1 MNAPTSEKT
10 FGQRLRRR
18 ATRLFGRR
26 AALGAEQYKRASD
39 NGQTA
44 NDAPPRPQTALF
56 DQVSMLMRNIVRL
69 VSGVLINS
77 DVAVRR
83 DPRLQKMMRH
93 DPDIMGPL
101 LQRQYA
107 VALLEWD
114 IIAED
119 EEDETQV
126 EQAKTL
132 KRLINHNFRRWHDY
146 VRHEQEAV
154 WYGPAAT
161 NIIYQFVNDTEIAP
175 VRWRPFHSDSLI
187 FTDEGDLGFRV
198 NSRYKGS
205 KVLTENGHA
214 HLLTPLERQSVAL
227 HVFMPQGPNFDEAY
241 EARYIYSGR
250 GLRDVVWYQWLI
262 KQTVLQYWVGF
273 SERYGLG
280 IRVGTY
286 PAGNSEARDDMETV
300 MQNLLG
306 DVTVLLPKDEL
317 DSYSLEIMDAK
328 EGRARV
334 FADLIEGYLAGQIKE
349 LIIGQT
355 ATTEATNTGLGSDV
369 GTRHAETFNRIIK
382 FDAMA
387 QADTQTFELIHP
399 LSVMNFGDTPWRPR
413 FEYSLEDVDSE
424 EFMEGV
430 KAFVD
435 MGGEVPTRQ
444 VRARLGINEAKG
456 DEETLSRQFEDD
468 SFDGLFGGGGLNFQR
483 TRERARKYRRAMEVN
498 AS

>member
-1 MNAPTSEKT
+1 MTIATQAKRMYQ
-10 FGQRLRRR
+10 GARRR
-18 ATRLFGRR
+18 FSRAT
-26 AALGAEQYKRASD
+26 AAEEYKRPETT
-39 NGQTA
+39 NGQA
-44 NDAPPRPQTALF
+44 GKDDKPKPQAELV
-56 DQVSMLMRNIVRL
+56 DKVSTLMRNIVRL

-93 DPDIMGPL
+93 DPDVMGPL
-101 LQRQYA
+101 LQRQSA

-114 IIAED
+114 IVAED

-126 EQAKTL
+126 TQAATL
-132 KRLINHNFRRWHDY
+132 TRLITRHFRRWHDY
-146 VRHEQEAV
+146 VRHQQEAV
-154 WYGPAAT
+154 WYGPAAA
-161 NIIYQFVNDTEIAP
+161 NVVYQFVNDGEVAP
-175 VRWRPFHSDSLI
+175 VTWRPFHSDSLI

-198 NSRYKGS
+198 NSSYKGD
-205 KVLTENGHA
+205 KVITENGHA
-214 HLLTPLERQSVAL
+214 HLLTPLERQSVVL
-227 HVFMPQGPNFDEAY
+227 HTFMPQGPNYDEAY
-241 EARYIYSGR
+241 EARYMYSGR
-250 GLRDVVWYQWLI
+250 GLRDVVWFQWLI

-286 PAGNSEARDDMETV
+286 PESNKEGREEMIAIMENLRDDV
-300 MQNLLG
+300 S
-306 DVTVLLPKDEL
+306 VVLPKDEL
-317 DSYSLEIMDAK
+317 DGWGLEILDAK

-399 LSVMNFGDTPWRPR
+399 LHVMNFGNTPWRPR
-413 FEYSLEDVDSE
+413 LQYNLEDVDSH

-430 KAFVD
+430 KAFVA
-435 MGGEVPTRQ
+435 MGGAAPMRQ
-444 VRARLGINEAKG
+444 VGARLGINEPKPN
-456 DEETLSRQFEDD
+456 ETTLSRPVVDESFE
-468 SFDGLFGGGGLNFQR
+468 GLFGGGGLNFVR
-483 TRERARKYRRAMEVN
+483 TRDRARKYHKAMEPN
-498 AS
+498 PT